1 MKIKDDILLEQ
12 AYGQILLKENEGTH
26 TISTISNN
34 IKQNLLDSLE
44 KYLKE
49 GEHQDGEGFYSN
61 YKTAGELAE
70 DFARHLNNPA

>member
-1 MKIKDDILLEQ
+1 MKIKDDVLLEQ
-12 AYGQILLKENEGTH
+12 AYAEILLKENEGMH
-26 TISTISNN
+26 TISSIPNN
-34 IKQNLLDSLE
+34 IKENLLNSLE

-70 DFARHLNNPA
+70 DFARHLNSLA